1 MTDPDMRSYESVLA
15 RLVDECSKE
24 ELADCALLLA
34 MNLANYKSRFGEL
47 PSENFKELLVTDTI
61 DEDTARILMEG
72 SEEMIKTLAMI
83 AGESE
88 DEMIDEDDEDMESL
102 H

>member
-1 MTDPDMRSYESVLA
+1 MTNQDMRSYENMLA
-15 RLVDECSKE
+15 RLVDESSKE

-34 MNLANYKSRFGEL
+34 MNLANYKSKFGEL

-72 SEEMIKTLAMI
+72 SEEMIKTLSMVT
-83 AGESE
+83 GEI
-88 DEMIDEDDEDMESL
+88 DVDMNDEDDEDIEAL

>member
-1 MTDPDMRSYESVLA
+1 MRSYESMLA

-34 MNLANYKSRFGEL
+34 MNLANYKSKYGEL

-72 SEEMIKTLAMI
+72 SEEMIKTLSMVT
-83 AGESE
+83 GEI
-88 DEMIDEDDEDMESL
+88 DVDMNDEDDEDIEAL

>member
-1 MTDPDMRSYESVLA
+1 MTNQDMRSYESMLA

-34 MNLANYKSRFGEL
+34 MTLANYKSKFGEL

-72 SEEMIKTLAMI
+72 SEEMIKTLSMV
-83 AGESE
+83 AGES
-88 DEMIDEDDEDMESL
+88 DVDLNDEDDEDMESL

>member
-1 MTDPDMRSYESVLA
+1 MTNQDMRSYESMLA

-34 MNLANYKSRFGEL
+34 MNLANYKSKYGEL

-72 SEEMIKTLAMI
+72 SEEMIKTLSMVT
-83 AGESE
+83 GEI
-88 DEMIDEDDEDMESL
+88 DVDMNDEDDEDIEAL

>member
-1 MTDPDMRSYESVLA
+1 MTNPDMRAYENMLA
-15 RLVDECSKE
+15 KLVAECSKE

-47 PSENFKELLVTDTI
+47 PSENFKEMLTTDTI
-61 DEDTARILMEG
+61 DEGTARILMEG
-72 SEEMIKTLAMI
+72 SEEMIKTLAMV
-83 AGESE
+83 AGETDADMNEE
-88 DEMIDEDDEDMESL
+88 DGDEYDSL

>member
-1 MTDPDMRSYESVLA
+1 MTNPDLRSYENLLA
-15 RLVDECSKE
+15 KLVSECSKE

-34 MNLANYKSRFGEL
+34 MNLANYKSKFGDM
-47 PSENFKELLVTDTI
+47 PIENFKELLTTDTI

-72 SEEMIKTLAMI
+72 SEEMIRTLAMI
-83 AGESE
+83 AGEFDTDTNDDN
-88 DEMIDEDDEDMESL
+88 DEEFESL